1 MKHKTTIE
9 LANLADIYLVERGFI
24 NPEEIRKVTVT
35 DAVVDTGASG
45 LCLPKS
51 LIEHLGLTP
60 VTSKQALTT
69 NGVVE
74 RTVYSTVQF
83 TILER
88 TSTIV
93 AIEVP
98 DGVPVLVG
106 HILLELLDLDLNI
119 KEGLIYNPEHG
130 GEWIIELF

>member
-98 DGVPVLVG
+98 DRVPVLVG
-106 HILLELLDLDLNI
+106 HIVLELLDLDLNI